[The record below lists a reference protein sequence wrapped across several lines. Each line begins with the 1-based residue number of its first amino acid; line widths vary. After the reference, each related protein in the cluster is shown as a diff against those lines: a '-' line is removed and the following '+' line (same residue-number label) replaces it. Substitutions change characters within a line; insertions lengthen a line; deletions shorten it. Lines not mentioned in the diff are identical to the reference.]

1 MINRIRI
8 NNFRSVRAIEL
19 ELGPLNIVFGPNGCG
34 KSNIYKA
41 IHLLTASASGQFSSY
56 VSEEG
61 GLENIMWSG
70 KQAPTDRHPRRLQIA
85 CLTDEFEYELQV
97 GFPEK
102 LPYPTQFMLDP
113 IVKEEN
119 IWLSGFNRRPSSR
132 VLQRKNQAAFLV
144 DVNGEKSTFTDTIYE
159 NESIFGQLGEP
170 HRFPEVS
177 RVRETMRRWRFYH
190 EFAIGRLSPLRQ
202 PTVGYRS
209 PVLDSDG
216 GNLAAAFQT
225 IVEIGAEELLHEIL
239 GEAFPD
245 CTFFCENDNSRFVM
259 KMRRE
264 GIYRPLLAAEMSD
277 GTLRFLCLAV
287 ALLSPR
293 PPAFLAINEPE
304 NSLHRQMFPAL
315 ARLIVEASRYSQIW
329 LTSHSAEL
337 ARLISA
343 RAECRL
349 YELENSGG
357 QTQIKAASPSSVTE
371 G

>member
-1 MINRIRI
+1 MINHIRI
-8 NNFRSVRAIEL
+8 KNFRSVRDIEL
-19 ELGPLNIVFGPNGCG
+19 ELGALNIVFGPNGCG

-41 IHLLTASASGQFSSY
+41 IHLLTACADGKFSGYISD
-56 VSEEG
+56 EG

-70 KQAPTDRHPRRLQIA
+70 PSAPNDRFPRRLQIA
-85 CLTDEFEYELQV
+85 CLTDEFDYQLQV

-102 LPYPTQFMLDP
+102 LPYPTQFQLDP
-113 IVKEEN
+113 IVKEES
-119 IWLSGFNRRPSSR
+119 IWLAGFSRRPSSR
-132 VLQRKNQAAFLV
+132 VLERKNQAAFLV
-144 DVNGEKSTFTDTIYE
+144 DVNGEKSTFTDAIYE
-159 NESIFGQLGEP
+159 NESIFGQRGEP

-177 RVRETMRRWRFYH
+177 RVRETMRHWRFYH
-190 EFAIGRLSPLRQ
+190 EFNIGRLSPLRH

-216 GNLAAAFQT
+216 HNLAAAFQT

-239 GEAFPD
+239 GEAFPE
-245 CTFFCENDNSRFVM
+245 CTFYCENENSRFSI
-259 KMRRE
+259 KMRRN
-264 GIYRPLLAAEMSD
+264 GVWRPLLAAEMSD

-337 ARLISA
+337 AELVSSMAEA
-343 RAECRL
+343 RIYGL
-349 YELENSGG
+349 KNSDGE
-357 QTQIKAASPSSVTE
+357 TRIAS
-371 G
+371 

>member
-1 MINRIRI
+1 MIHHIRI
-8 NNFRSVRAIEL
+8 QNFRSVRDIEL
-19 ELGPLNIVFGPNGCG
+19 ELGALNIVFGPNGCG

-41 IHLLTASASGQFSSY
+41 IHLLTASADGKFSGY
-56 VSEEG
+56 ISEEG
-61 GLENIMWSG
+61 GLENVMWSG
-70 KQAPTDRHPRRLQIA
+70 RTAATARHPRRLQIS
-85 CLTDEFEYELQV
+85 CLTAEFDYELQV

-113 IVKEEN
+113 IVKEES
-119 IWLSGFNRRPSSR
+119 IWLAGFSRRPSAR
-132 VLQRKNQAAFLV
+132 VLQRKNQAAFLL
-144 DVNGEKSTFTDTIYE
+144 DVNGEKNTFTDTIYE

-177 RVRETMRRWRFYH
+177 RVRETMRQWRFYH
-190 EFAIGRLSPLRQ
+190 EFNISRHSALRH

-216 GNLAAAFQT
+216 HNLAAAFP
-225 IVEIGAEELLHEIL
+225 ECA
-239 GEAFPD
+239 
-245 CTFFCENDNSRFVM
+245 FFCENENSRFSI
-259 KMRRE
+259 KMRRN
-264 GIYRPLLAAEMSD
+264 GVFRPLLAAEMSD

-337 ARLISA
+337 AALISSQ
-343 RAECRL
+343 AESRI
-349 YELENSGG
+349 YELENSDGE
-357 QTQIKAASPSSVTE
+357 TRIKVAAA

>member
-1 MINRIRI
+1 MINHIRI
-8 NNFRSVRAIEL
+8 KNFRSVRDIEL
-19 ELGPLNIVFGPNGCG
+19 ELGALNIVFGPNGCG

-41 IHLLTASASGQFSSY
+41 IHLLTACADGKFSGYISD
-56 VSEEG
+56 EG

-70 KQAPTDRHPRRLQIA
+70 PGAPTDRFPRRLQIG
-85 CLTDEFEYELQV
+85 CVTDEFDYQLQV

-102 LPYPTQFMLDP
+102 LPYPTQFQLDP
-113 IVKEEN
+113 IVKEES
-119 IWLSGFNRRPSSR
+119 IWLAGFSRRPSSR
-132 VLQRKNQAAFLV
+132 VLERKNQAVFLV
-144 DVNGEKSTFTDTIYE
+144 DVNGEKSTFTDAIYE

-177 RVRETMRRWRFYH
+177 RVRETMRHWRFYH
-190 EFAIGRLSPLRQ
+190 EFNIGRLSPLRH

-216 GNLAAAFQT
+216 HNLAAAFQT

-239 GEAFPD
+239 GEAFPA
-245 CTFFCENDNSRFVM
+245 CTFYCENENSRFSV
-259 KMRRE
+259 KMRRN
-264 GIYRPLLAAEMSD
+264 GVWRPLLAAEMSD

-337 ARLISA
+337 AELISSMA
-343 RAECRL
+343 QARL
-349 YELENSGG
+349 YGLENRDGE
-357 QTQIKAASPSSVTE
+357 TRIAD
-371 G
+371 

>member
-8 NNFRSVRAIEL
+8 NNFRSVREIEL

-41 IHLLTASASGQFSSY
+41 IHLLTASADGQFSSY
-56 VSEEG
+56 ISEEG

-70 KQAPTDRHPRRLQIA
+70 KQAPTDRYPHRLQIS
-85 CLTDEFEYELQV
+85 CLTDEFDYELQV

-102 LPYPTQFMLDP
+102 LPYATHFMLDP

-144 DVNGEKSTFTDTIYE
+144 DVNGEKSTFTDAIYE

-202 PTVGYRS
+202 PAVGYRS

-225 IVEIGAEELLHEIL
+225 IVEIGAEALLYEIL
-239 GEAFPD
+239 AEAFPD
-245 CTFFCENDNSRFVM
+245 CTFFCENENSRFVM
-259 KMRRE
+259 KMRRN
-264 GIYRPLLAAEMSD
+264 GIHRPLLAAEMSD

-337 ARLISA
+337 AGLISA
-343 RAECRL
+343 MAESRS

-357 QTQIKAASPSSVTE
+357 QTRIRALYR
-371 G
+371 

>member
-1 MINRIRI
+1 MIHHIRI
-8 NNFRSVRAIEL
+8 QNFRSVRDIEL
-19 ELGPLNIVFGPNGCG
+19 ELGALNIVFGPNGCG

-41 IHLLTASASGQFSSY
+41 IHLLTASADGKFSSY
-56 VSEEG
+56 ISEEG
-61 GLENIMWSG
+61 GLENVMWSG
-70 KQAPTDRHPRRLQIA
+70 RTAATARHPRRLQIS
-85 CLTDEFEYELQV
+85 CLTAEFDYELQV

-113 IVKEEN
+113 IVKEES
-119 IWLSGFNRRPSSR
+119 IWLAGFSRRPSAR
-132 VLQRKNQAAFLV
+132 VLQRKNQAAFLL
-144 DVNGEKSTFTDTIYE
+144 DVNGEKNTFTDTIYE

-177 RVRETMRRWRFYH
+177 RVRETMRQWRFYH
-190 EFAIGRLSPLRQ
+190 EFNISRHSALRH

-216 GNLAAAFQT
+216 HNLAAAFQT

-239 GEAFPD
+239 AAAFPE
-245 CTFFCENDNSRFVM
+245 CAFFCENENSRFSI
-259 KMRRE
+259 KMRRN
-264 GIYRPLLAAEMSD
+264 GVFRPLLAAEMSD
-277 GTLRFLCLAV
+277 GTLRFLFLAV

-337 ARLISA
+337 AALISSQ
-343 RAECRL
+343 AESRI
-349 YELENSGG
+349 YELENSDGE
-357 QTQIKAASPSSVTE
+357 TRIKAAAA